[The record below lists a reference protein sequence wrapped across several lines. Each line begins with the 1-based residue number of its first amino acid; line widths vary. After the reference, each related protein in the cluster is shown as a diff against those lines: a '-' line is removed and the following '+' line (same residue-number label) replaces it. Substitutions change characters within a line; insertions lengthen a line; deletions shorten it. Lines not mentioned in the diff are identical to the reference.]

1 MLACSP
7 TPRSTAGRP
16 HRPARYRSLPQCN
29 EFLTCP
35 SLAQSSEMLEI
46 VWPCSAAFFL
56 SYFIFYL
63 WQVCKGQWLVALF
76 IPLPEDTS
84 WMPSTTPPRHSGFES
99 LAAIL
104 PNPQWQAVGETHCA
118 HAALKH
124 QGHPPADPTKQ
135 ELAIKS
141 LTCINMLSANRSVQG
156 TLPWP
161 F

>member
-1 MLACSP
+1 MGMLACSP

-56 SYFIFYL
+56 SYFILFFNL

-84 WMPSTTPPRHSGFES
+84 WMPSETPPSHSGFES

-104 PNPQWQAVGETHCA
+104 PNPQWHAVGETHCA
-118 HAALKH
+118 HACTEAPRTSSSRPHKARARYQVTNMH
-124 QGHPPADPTKQ
+124 QHVVSQ
-135 ELAIKS
+135 
-141 LTCINMLSANRSVQG
+141 
-156 TLPWP
+156 
-161 F
+161 